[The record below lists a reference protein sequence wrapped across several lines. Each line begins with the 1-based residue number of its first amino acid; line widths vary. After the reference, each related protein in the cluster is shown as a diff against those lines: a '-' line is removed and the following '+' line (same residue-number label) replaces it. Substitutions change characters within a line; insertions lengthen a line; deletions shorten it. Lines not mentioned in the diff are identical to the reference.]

1 MVIMTTVAISD
12 DQPGVRG
19 GIRALLE
26 AEPDLTIVGEA
37 GSGRETIHLVNELRP
52 EVLVL
57 DLALGDISGF
67 EVSTRIR
74 ESSPTTKVVIFS
86 VHGDGNYLL
95 RARQVGAMGY
105 VRKRTP
111 QNLVSAIREVAAGG
125 QYFPDHIKSRT

>member
-1 MVIMTTVAISD
+1 MTTVAISD

-26 AEPDLTIVGEA
+26 AEPDLTVVGEA
-37 GSGRETIHLVNELRP
+37 GSGLEAIRLVNELRP

-74 ESSPTTKVVIFS
+74 DGSPATKVVIFS
-86 VHGDGNYLL
+86 VHGEGYYIL
-95 RARQVGAMGY
+95 RARKVGAKGY

-111 QNLVSAIREVAAGG
+111 QELVGAIREVAAGG
-125 QYFPDHIKSRT
+125 EYFPDNVKSRL

>member
-1 MVIMTTVAISD
+1 MIMTTVAISD

-26 AEPDLTIVGEA
+26 AEPDLTVVGEA
-37 GSGRETIHLVNELRP
+37 GSGLETIRLVNELRP

-74 ESSPTTKVVIFS
+74 EHSPITKVVIFS
-86 VHGDGNYLL
+86 VHWGGNYLR
-95 RARQVGAMGY
+95 RAQQAGAKGY
-105 VRKRTP
+105 VPKKTP
-111 QNLVSAIREVAAGG
+111 QDLVSAIREVAAGG
-125 QYFPDHIKSRT
+125 QYFPDQAKTRQ

>member
-1 MVIMTTVAISD
+1 MIMITVAISD

-26 AEPDLTIVGEA
+26 AEPDLTVVGEA
-37 GSGRETIHLVNELRP
+37 GSGLETIRLVDELRP

-57 DLALGDISGF
+57 DLSLGDISGF

-74 ESSPTTKVVIFS
+74 ENSPSTKVVIFS
-86 VHGDGNYLL
+86 VHGDGNYVL
-95 RARQVGAMGY
+95 RAQQVGAKGY

-111 QNLVSAIREVAAGG
+111 QELVGAIRKVSAGG
-125 QYFPDHIKSRT
+125 QYFPDHVKSRS

>member
-1 MVIMTTVAISD
+1 MTTIAISD
-12 DQPGVRG
+12 DQPGVRR

-37 GSGRETIHLVNELRP
+37 GSGLETIRLVNELRP

-67 EVSTRIR
+67 EVSARIR
-74 ESSPTTKVVIFS
+74 ESSPATKVVIFS

-95 RARQVGAMGY
+95 RARQVGARGY

-111 QNLVSAIREVAAGG
+111 QELVGAIREVSAGG
-125 QYFPDHIKSRT
+125 EYFPDHIESRA